1 MHRDNKKWTA
11 KTSFV
16 ESQIEEMNV
25 NKTMEIKYKLIDINK
40 YEVEELLEENTLL
53 ANAMILEKCK
63 NNEEVLTSI
72 KMIAQNQK
80 YDKKIHKL
88 KRLVVYLYA
97 DIEQEKLKEIL
108 NLIEESES
116 EEKMSTIAERLKKEF
131 HNERKEGRKEGMKEG
146 MQKGIQEALGSI
158 IKNMLQLNQDD
169 KTIMK
174 FTNAKKEDI
183 EKVKINLGMLAK

>member
-131 HNERKEGRKEGMKEG
+131 HNERKEGMKEG